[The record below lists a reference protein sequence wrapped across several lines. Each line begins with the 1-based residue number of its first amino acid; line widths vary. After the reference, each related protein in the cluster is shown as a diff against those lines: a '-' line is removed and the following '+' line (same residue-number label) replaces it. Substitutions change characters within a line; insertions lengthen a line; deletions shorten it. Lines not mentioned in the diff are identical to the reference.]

1 MASYILR
8 RVLQV
13 IPVFF
18 GATLLIYFMVF
29 AMPGDPVLA
38 MFGDRTPPEAQLEA
52 LRARY
57 GFDQPFIVQYG
68 NYLLGIFQ
76 GDLGQTFSG
85 RPVSTV
91 LAETFPVT
99 LKIAVE
105 AIAIGLILAVIVGT
119 ISAMRKGGILDN
131 LMLVVALLFVAVP
144 VFVVSL
150 VAQLVFGVQLG
161 WFAPTVGGN
170 TGWNDLW
177 LPSIT
182 LALGLYATSMRLTR
196 SSTIETLGQ
205 DWVRTAYAKGLS
217 RRRVI
222 PVHVMRNSLIPT
234 VTDMG
239 TQFGVLMVGATV
251 TEGIFNVPGVGNT
264 LYQAVIRGDNQTVV
278 SFVTVFVVVYVF
290 INLAIDLLYGVLD
303 PRIRYVK

>member
-29 AMPGDPVLA
+29 SMPGNPIA
-38 MFGDRTPPEAQLEA
+38 GMFGDRTPPEAQLEA

-57 GFDQPFIVQYG
+57 GFDDPFIVQYA
-68 NYLLGIFQ
+68 NYLLGVFQ

-85 RPVSTV
+85 REVSAV

-99 LKIAVE
+99 LMLAVE
-105 AIAIGLILAVIVGT
+105 AIAIGVVLAVLIGT
-119 ISAMRKGGILDN
+119 ISAIWKGGILDN
-131 LMLVVALLFVAVP
+131 AMLVVALLFVAVP
-144 VFVVSL
+144 VFVIGI

-161 WFAPTVGGN
+161 WFSPTVGAN
-170 TGWNDLW
+170 AGWNSLW
-177 LPSIT
+177 LPAIT

-205 DWVRTAYAKGLS
+205 DWVRTAYAKGLP

-239 TQFGVLMVGATV
+239 TQLGTLMVGATV

-264 LYQAVIRGDNQTVV
+264 LFQAVIRGDNQTVV
-278 SFVTVFVVVYVF
+278 SFVTVFVIAYVF